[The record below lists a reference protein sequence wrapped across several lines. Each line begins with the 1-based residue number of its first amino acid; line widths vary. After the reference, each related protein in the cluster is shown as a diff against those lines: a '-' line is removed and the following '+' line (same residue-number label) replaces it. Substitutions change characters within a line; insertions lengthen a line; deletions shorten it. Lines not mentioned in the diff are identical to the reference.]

1 MKITK
6 LMLSACVAALAMVS
20 CNKVEPDVIENT
32 SLKSVKLSFENAIM
46 TKGAAGEKI
55 SAGSQVQMNDF
66 KIFLTDE
73 SYSGTYSAM
82 DATGTNA
89 AKFYFTAADL
99 TTDKKYEF
107 HYVDH
112 KCTRVVVVANV
123 GDMTF
128 EDVKKYTQTIDK
140 QQDQTNLILV
150 ADAALQ
156 ATSEKHNP
164 NAEKYTEVYKAELT
178 LKPVISRF
186 EVDGFSVAF
195 SETPKFNK
203 IEVRDIAFLHYYP
216 SVSFTTENG
225 VFEAVATGAHVKPI
239 EDFSSESQVMTWF
252 NNADNKGWFR
262 DSFDNQ
268 IVMLPDDKTTEDVK
282 ENVVD
287 APAPLAYHLYAGNL
301 VPTMVIKV
309 LADGNPSYVY
319 TEKFKLGT
327 TEGYLNKL
335 EGGKIYRMSAAGVA
349 DQTGGSIVI
358 PDDLDPIERCLDITV
373 DVVDW
378 VVELVTPDFGK

>member
-1 MKITK
+1 MKLTK
-6 LMLSACVAALAMVS
+6 LMLSASVAALALVS
-20 CNKVEPDVIENT
+20 CNKQDTTPEAPKRLKTVEISLENVA
-32 SLKSVKLSFENAIM
+32 L
-46 TKGAAGEKI
+46 TKGL
-55 SAGSQVQMNDF
+55 AGSKIEAGDAVVLNDF

-252 NNADNKGWFR
+252 NNA
-262 DSFDNQ
+262 
-268 IVMLPDDKTTEDVK
+268 
-282 ENVVD
+282 
-287 APAPLAYHLYAGNL
+287 A
-301 VPTMVIKV
+301 
-309 LADGNPSYVY
+309 
-319 TEKFKLGT
+319 
-327 TEGYLNKL
+327 
-335 EGGKIYRMSAAGVA
+335 
-349 DQTGGSIVI
+349 
-358 PDDLDPIERCLDITV
+358 
-373 DVVDW
+373 
-378 VVELVTPDFGK
+378 